1 MTGAT
6 HEPRATALHD
16 ASRHASDDASDG
28 AAEVSMETILETV
41 RSVLAADGSVPSER
55 ALAEQLGVKRH
66 RVRLALETLR
76 GAGELGPAKAG
87 RRAATPLSH
96 DEALI
101 RVTNP
106 IEVIELRFML
116 EPALARLAALRASP
130 FEIQRIVLSASTPPG
145 TGYGTADFAFHRA
158 VAVGARNGLAVELYR
173 LLRQVGTDAR
183 VRVGESSP
191 ACPKRLA
198 RRDAEHRAIADAI
211 STRDPEAAEIAMRA
225 HLAAVQRQIMER
237 LTPGLT
243 AA

>member
-6 HEPRATALHD
+6 HEPHAAGLHD
-16 ASRHASDDASDG
+16 ASRHAADAAIDG
-28 AAEVSMETILETV
+28 ATEVSMETILETV
-41 RSVLAADGSVPSER
+41 RTVLAADGAVPSER
-55 ALAEQLGVKRH
+55 ALADQLGVKRH

-183 VRVGESSP
+183 VRVGESAT

-211 STRDPEAAEIAMRA
+211 STRDPEAAEQAMRA

-237 LTPGLT
+237 LSPGLT

>member
-6 HEPRATALHD
+6 HEPNAAALHD
-16 ASRHASDDASDG
+16 ASRHASDDAID
-28 AAEVSMETILETV
+28 AASEVSMETILETV
-41 RSVLAADGSVPSER
+41 RTVLAADGAVPSER

-87 RRAATPLSH
+87 RRAAAPLSH
-96 DEALI
+96 DEALV

-158 VAVGARNGLAVELYR
+158 VAIGSRNGLAVELYR

-183 VRVGESSP
+183 VRVGES
-191 ACPKRLA
+191 ATVCPKRLA
-198 RRDAEHRAIADAI
+198 RRDSEHRAIADAI

-225 HLAAVQRQIMER
+225 HLGAVQRQIKER